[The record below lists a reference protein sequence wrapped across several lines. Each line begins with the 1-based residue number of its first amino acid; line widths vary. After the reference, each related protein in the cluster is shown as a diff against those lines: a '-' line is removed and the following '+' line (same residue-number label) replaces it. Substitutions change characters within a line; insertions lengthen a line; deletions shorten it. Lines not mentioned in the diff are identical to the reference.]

1 MTLCKNKCED
11 NSEVAELYR
20 NEDGLFDAQT
30 LLVKF
35 YGFMA
40 SVHVCRKD
48 QTVLHAV
55 KSY

>member
-1 MTLCKNKCED
+1 MTLCKYKCED
-11 NSEVAELYR
+11 NKEVTELYR
-20 NEDGLFDAQT
+20 NEDDLFDAKT
-30 LLVKF
+30 LVRF

>member
-1 MTLCKNKCED
+1 MTLFEYKSED
-11 NSEVAELYR
+11 NGDVTELHR
-20 NEDGLFDAQT
+20 KEDGLLNT
-30 LLVKF
+30 KTLVKF

>member
-1 MTLCKNKCED
+1 MTLFEYKWED
-11 NSEVAELYR
+11 NEDVTELHR
-20 NEDGLFDAQT
+20 KADGLLNAKT
-30 LLVKF
+30 LIKF

-48 QTVLHAV
+48 QTVLHAF